1 MDYDSES
8 ATGGGPSSMQGLL
21 MQNTELRRKLE
32 EQNENYKAKLAAY
45 QEGQSKQTEIVKKLQ
60 QKVSS
65 HFRRTITVFNEKF
78 AMIHF
83 LFIRPLVIGSHRICS
98 SWETL

>member
-8 ATGGGPSSMQGLL
+8 ATGHGPSSMQGLL

-32 EQNENYKAKLAAY
+32 EQNESYKSKLAAY

-60 QKVSS
+60 QKVCHSLNVYYQIEILQVLCNWLKLW
-65 HFRRTITVFNEKF
+65 FFY
-78 AMIHF
+78 
-83 LFIRPLVIGSHRICS
+83 
-98 SWETL
+98 

>member
-8 ATGGGPSSMQGLL
+8 GGGLGASSMQGLM

-32 EQNENYKAKLAAY
+32 EQNDSYKSKLAAY

-60 QKVSS
+60 QKV
-65 HFRRTITVFNEKF
+65 N
-78 AMIHF
+78 IHSF
-83 LFIRPLVIGSHRICS
+83 
-98 SWETL
+98 